1 MIVKVLDIL
10 HSNNGK
16 GEYRESKVGEKYE
29 NRKNKYYTVDFD
41 DLMPWGG
48 LEMLQVIKGTV
59 VGGEN
64 NVDVY
69 MPIGGGIW
77 TTEYEG
83 HKEVDDKLEIYT
95 WNSIYVCEILKQ
107 GLTTARLFGIVCISN
122 E

>member
-10 HSNNGK
+10 HSDNGK
-16 GEYRESKVGEKYE
+16 GKYRESKVGEKYE
-29 NRKNKYYTVDFD
+29 NRKNKIYSVDFD

-48 LEMLQVIKGTV
+48 LEMLEVRQGTV

-64 NVDVY
+64 DVDVY

-83 HKEVDDKLEIYT
+83 LESKDGILEIYT
-95 WNSIYVCEILKQ
+95 WNSIYICEI
-107 GLTTARLFGIVCISN
+107 I